1 MSTNMNNEQQP
12 TEADRALVT
21 QIDAMA
27 ASTEEAAQLIAAHCA
42 KRITELNQSV
52 DMHAHAL
59 AALKDRA
66 EKAEAQ
72 LHALRLVCGTTDA
85 NKFETAC
92 DRALARAE
100 KAERELA
107 EINNELS
114 RNEIVVVR
122 TENGYRV
129 ARGKIIA
136 RNQAK
141 GTV

>member
-1 MSTNMNNEQQP
+1 MSNDQDIERYDNDLFRAHDGKWIKFTDHEYAVQQLA
-12 TEADRALVT
+12 E
-21 QIDAMA
+21 
-27 ASTEEAAQLIAAHCA
+27 
-42 KRITELNQSV
+42 RITELNQSV

-59 AALKDRA
+59 ASVKDRA